1 MGLQLHLFG
10 PPRLVRDGVAIALN
24 HRKAWAL
31 LAYLAITARS
41 HSRDSLATLLWPD
54 YGQAPARGHLR
65 RELARLRELL
75 GEEIFV
81 TDREQIALTAI
92 TGQES
97 LPVDVNVFQQAV
109 AAAQQCRHA
118 IASPCPAC
126 QPHLITADSCYTD
139 HFLAG
144 FTLPDSP
151 AFDDWQFFQ
160 REQLSAAQG
169 WVLARLAS
177 PPPRLA
183 AVASQARPQPGGGTD
198 VPSARPL
205 RPPQAG
211 EDWGGVS
218 GAATRNVPA
227 AGVPL
232 DQALHYARR
241 WVAHDPLHEPAYRAL
256 MTLYAQAGQPAAALR
271 QYENCVRLLD
281 DELGAP
287 PEEETVA
294 LAEAIRSRR
303 SPDKVTRWQGDKVI
317 GSDQV
322 TALTDTPITEYPCH
336 LVTPSPCHLVT
347 PSACAH
353 PPRSHPPLHRAGR
366 GAGALSGIAGD
377 ARGGSD

>member
-1 MGLQLHLFG
+1 M
-10 PPRLVRDGVAIALN
+10 
-24 HRKAWAL
+24 
-31 LAYLAITARS
+31 AITARS

>member
-10 PPRLVRDGVAIALN
+10 PPRLVRNGVAIALN

-31 LAYLAITARS
+31 LAYLAITARP

-81 TDREQIALTAI
+81 ADREQIALTAI

-183 AVASQARPQPGGGTD
+183 AVASQARLWVRSQRALRSLLLLPLHTEPFQFKNQLRWWLPVGTD
-198 VPSARPL
+198 HLSVGQL
-205 RPPQAG
+205 
-211 EDWGGVS
+211 WGH
-218 GAATRNVPA
+218 RI
-227 AGVPL
+227 
-232 DQALHYARR
+232 
-241 WVAHDPLHEPAYRAL
+241 
-256 MTLYAQAGQPAAALR
+256 
-271 QYENCVRLLD
+271 LL
-281 DELGAP
+281 
-287 PEEETVA
+287 
-294 LAEAIRSRR
+294 
-303 SPDKVTRWQGDKVI
+303 
-317 GSDQV
+317 
-322 TALTDTPITEYPCH
+322 
-336 LVTPSPCHLVT
+336 
-347 PSACAH
+347 
-353 PPRSHPPLHRAGR
+353 
-366 GAGALSGIAGD
+366 
-377 ARGGSD
+377 